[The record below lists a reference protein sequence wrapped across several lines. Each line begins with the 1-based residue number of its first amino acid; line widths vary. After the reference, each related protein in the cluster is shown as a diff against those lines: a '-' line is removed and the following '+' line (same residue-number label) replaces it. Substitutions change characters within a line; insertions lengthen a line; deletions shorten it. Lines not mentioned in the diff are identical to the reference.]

1 MSTRP
6 NLQHSAQ
13 LPPSAKAPSG
23 WRKGKAPAARTIAG
37 DAPAIA
43 FRNVSFSYRTMTVLD
58 EASFVLN
65 CGSLMALTGEN
76 GAGKSTL
83 VQLLLGELTAE
94 RGSVEL
100 FGRDVRQFGDWN
112 LLGYVPQQAP
122 ADYRQ
127 FPATV
132 LEVVR
137 AGLYA
142 TTGLFRPYQPLHRQ
156 LALAALDRA
165 GLSGLESRLLN
176 ELSGGQFQRVLL
188 ARALANDPR
197 LLVLD
202 EPTSNLDAQSAQD
215 FYGTL
220 EAVQQTS
227 DAAVLLVTHD
237 LARLPIPIEK
247 TMSLEGGKVRPS
259 VDIALER

>member
-1 MSTRP
+1 MSVRSRQ
-6 NLQHSAQ
+6 QHSPQ
-13 LPPSAKAPSG
+13 PSPSSG
-23 WRKGKAPAARTIAG
+23 WQNAKVPASCSDLG
-37 DAPAIA
+37 EAPAIA
-43 FRNVSFSYRTMTVLD
+43 FRNVCFSYRTVTVLD
-58 EASFVLN
+58 EASFILN
-65 CGSLMALTGEN
+65 RGSLMALTGEN

-83 VQLLLGELTAE
+83 IQLLLGELAPD

-100 FGRDVRQFGDWN
+100 FGQDIAQFRAWD

-142 TTGLFRPYQPLHRQ
+142 TTGLFRPYRASHRQ
-156 LALAALDRA
+156 IALAALARV
-165 GLSGLESRLLN
+165 GLLGLESRLLN
-176 ELSGGQFQRVLL
+176 ELSGGQFQRMLL
-188 ARALANDPR
+188 ARALVNDPR

-215 FYGTL
+215 FYRTL
-220 EAVQQTS
+220 ETVQRTS

-237 LARLPIPIEK
+237 LARLPIPAEK
-247 TMSLEGGKVRPS
+247 AMSLEGGKVRPAI
-259 VDIALER
+259 DITLER